1 MMRLDYRTNVA
12 NKPMQGRAMEPL
24 ADELVP
30 RGPRRPVELLEQRPW
45 VGTQKVKGMSA
56 GPIIFNGEHGV
67 TSTELDNFAKVD
79 EPAFDRNASVGVK
92 ASMRFG
98 VCRQLLPQTPR
109 TYC

>member
-1 MMRLDYRTNVA
+1 
-12 NKPMQGRAMEPL
+12 MQGRAVEPL

-56 GPIIFNGEHGV
+56 GPIIFNGERGV
-67 TSTELDNFAKVD
+67 TSTELDNLAKVD
-79 EPAFDRNASVGVK
+79 EPAFHRNASVGVK

-98 VCRQLLPQTPR
+98 VCLQLLPQTPR